1 MNIKKTLAGI
11 ASYALV
17 GAVAAGIAGSLAYQN
32 DVDADVNTM
41 SLGDVDIV
49 QNEYQRENDKE
60 KETNLVSFKQ
70 LKEVKPAHYTE
81 TSIPWA
87 PKEQWVVPNDQ
98 AWKVVED
105 NPAVIDKFV
114 TVKNVGSDDAY
125 VRTIIA
131 FEVGKDGVNDPYM
144 HLVINDANNSP
155 WDFKWLKDGEKDLH
169 VEIGDGTFALGVFT
183 YTEALA
189 SGKETV
195 PSVKQIYLDKT
206 ATNEVVKAYGETFEI
221 FVFSQAVQTDM
232 GDLAPADALDA
243 AFGEISNT
251 NHPWMKKVDS
261 ADSLK
266 AALKEGGTVI
276 LSKDITLDET
286 IEVKGDVQIVGNG
299 NTITVPANG
308 TRIVNLADTTEDV
321 SILISGAKLDAADKE
336 RGISFFNNSGD
347 LTVDV
352 IDSEIVAQHY
362 GINVASGNAN
372 AVLNVKNSTIT
383 GFCAFQTWSPN
394 TVATFENCTLNGV
407 NKWEAAS
414 GDFATV
420 VVNEGA
426 DNSVLTFNNCKVTA
440 QALKDAAEYHLMDN
454 SNGATVTWN
463 NCTFVNIDAAGNE
476 TVVDAPTVY

>member
-11 ASYALV
+11 ASYVLV
-17 GAVAAGIAGSLAYQN
+17 GAVVAGITGSLAYQN

-60 KETNLVSFKQ
+60 NQTNLASFKQ
-70 LKEVKPAHYTE
+70 LKEFKPAYYTG

-87 PKEQWVVPNDQ
+87 PENEWVVPGNS
-98 AWKVVED
+98 AWKVVAD
-105 NPAVIDKFV
+105 NPAVVDKFI
-114 TVKNVGSDDAY
+114 TVKNVGSDAAY
-125 VRTIIA
+125 VRTIVA
-131 FEVGKDGVNDPYM
+131 VEVGKDGVNDPYI
-144 HLVINDANNSP
+144 HVVLNDDKNSL
-155 WDFKWLKDGEKDLH
+155 WDFKWAQGNIT
-169 VEIGDGTFALGVFT
+169 IGDGTYALGVFT
-183 YTEALA
+183 YKEALA
-189 SGKETV
+189 SGDETV
-195 PSVKQIYLDKT
+195 PNLKQIYLDKA
-206 ATNEVVKAYGETFEI
+206 ATNESVKAFGETFEI
-221 FVFSQAVQTDM
+221 YAFSQAVQTDM
-232 GDLAPADALDA
+232 GDLSSADALDE
-243 AFGEISNT
+243 AFGKISNT

-276 LSKDITLDET
+276 LSEDITLDET
-286 IEVKGDVQIVGNG
+286 IEANGDVQIVGNG

-336 RGISFFNNSGD
+336 RGISFYNNSGD

-414 GDFATV
+414 GVFATV
-420 VVNEGA
+420 VVNADA

-440 QALKDAAEYHLMDN
+440 QALKDAAEYHLMDD
-454 SNGATVTWN
+454 SNGTTVTWN